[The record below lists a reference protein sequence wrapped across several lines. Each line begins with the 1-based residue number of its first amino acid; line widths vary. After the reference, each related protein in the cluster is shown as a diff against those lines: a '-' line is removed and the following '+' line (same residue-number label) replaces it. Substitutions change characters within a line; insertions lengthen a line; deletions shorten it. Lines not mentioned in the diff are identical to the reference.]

1 MYHKKIYIYKY
12 ENTTAGHV
20 YRKKK
25 KQKKKQFWRKGDR
38 VSPTSAMKLHACGVL
53 RPASLYKYEKKIK
66 L

>member
-20 YRKKK
+20 YREKKK

-38 VSPTSAMKLHACGVL
+38 ESPTSAMKLHAFGGF
-53 RPASLYKYEKKIK
+53 
-66 L
+66 

>member
-20 YRKKK
+20 YREKKK

-38 VSPTSAMKLHACGVL
+38 VSPTSAMKLHAFGGF
-53 RPASLYKYEKKIK
+53 
-66 L
+66 